1 MSTDDTMFAHTWDLT
16 ESPLCLATN
25 CFAMHGMPSAGTDC
39 ALPQRSSWGIDG
51 GAERRGHAHKA
62 WLDAHERPSA
72 LTQQPRPESFHR
84 VAAKATRD
92 ADEVKAGRIRVDLHC
107 TLLRARMSTLEQK
120 HREVASAA
128 LACARAIQGE
138 G

>member
-1 MSTDDTMFAHTWDLT
+1 MST
-16 ESPLCLATN
+16 EVKLAF
-25 CFAMHGMPSAGTDC
+25 CRECG
-39 ALPQRSSWGIDG
+39 ALPVP
-51 GAERRGHAHKA
+51 GA
-62 WLDAHERPSA
+62 DACWSCGSPFWPRDSKRPSA

-128 LACARAIQGE
+128 LACARAIEGE